1 MSMEQTVCNLVKQ
14 HWNDLH
20 PNSKPPDSFVFFKIA
35 SKTSPNAA
43 IIAMLFDARNRR
55 PVAVAKIPR
64 NPQFTTGI
72 EREYEAMTDIRNAI
86 NAPRVLAHIPCRG
99 VLTDNDGIKI
109 LLQEAGVGHP
119 MVREMTSRE
128 SVEALYEKILPWMFE
143 FHAHGAEACTVEG
156 KILQDLVETPIARFM
171 AQFGHVSSDILSSDA
186 RQYFSELPQKVKGQV
201 VRLCRQHGDFNA
213 HNTLVEYD
221 RGRLYN
227 FTLIDWE
234 DYTTRQL
241 PVHDLNHFFTSNS
254 HLLGGYMKPEESYLS
269 ILLNDGWYR
278 NLYIKA
284 IEEYET
290 RGLID
295 KNTFFTLTPLYM
307 IKMCFCVSDSQR
319 NQQNTIKTWIK
330 RMNLYINRYLLDAK

>member
-1 MSMEQTVCNLVKQ
+1 MEQTVCNLVKQ

-20 PNSKPPDSFVFFKIA
+20 PNSRPPDSFVFFKIA

-86 NAPRVLAHIPCRG
+86 NDPRILAHIPYRG

-119 MVREMTSRE
+119 MVREMTSQK
-128 SVEALYEKILPWMFE
+128 SVEALYEQILPWMYA
-143 FHAHGAEACTVEG
+143 FHSHEAEKCVLEDD
-156 KILQDLVETPIARFM
+156 ILNNFVKAPIENFM

-221 RGRLYN
+221 SGRLYN